1 MPFFFFF
8 EKALIKSPAPFHTYQ
23 SSKKQRGYKFI
34 VLSQRA
40 LILIYC
46 IKEWENS
53 AKKKSFLGLK
63 YQDIVSRALDIKHL
77 SMTFKIILITIS
89 WDQQLIILKWWNVTA
104 NLAKQKKNREDKGY
118 APEDTAQATNSTGV
132 TSWGSG

>member
-1 MPFFFFF
+1 MPFFFF

-23 SSKKQRGYKFI
+23 SSKKQRGYKF

-104 NLAKQKKNREDKGY
+104 SLAKQKKNREDKGY